1 MTLSFYDGSDYCFL
15 FWFTC
20 NGRYTT
26 IFNLKKL
33 LDDTV
38 TVIKSKG
45 TIRLREKWNLENRAQ
60 HLIDLPTTY
69 KNIQHMN

>member
-1 MTLSFYDGSDYCFL
+1 MTLSFYDGSDYWFL

-20 NGRYTT
+20 NGKYTT
-26 IFNLKKL
+26 ILNLKKL

-45 TIRLREKWNLENRAQ
+45 TKRLGEKWSLGNRAQ
-60 HLIDLPTTY
+60 HLLDLATTC
-69 KNIQHMN
+69 KNKEHMN